1 MEQTMNDQ
9 MTGAEAAMGTVSLI
23 VYLAIMILM
32 LVGLWKVFVKA
43 GQPGWGCLIPI
54 YNILVMLR
62 VAGRPWWWLLLMLIP
77 IVNIVILIMINIDI
91 ARNFGKGIGFAIGMI
106 LLGFVFIPLLG
117 FGDAEY
123 NPVEH

>member
-9 MTGAEAAMGTVSLI
+9 MTGAEAAMGTVTLIFSLE
-23 VYLAIMILM
+23 IMILI
-32 LVGLWKVFVKA
+32 LVGMWKIFVKA